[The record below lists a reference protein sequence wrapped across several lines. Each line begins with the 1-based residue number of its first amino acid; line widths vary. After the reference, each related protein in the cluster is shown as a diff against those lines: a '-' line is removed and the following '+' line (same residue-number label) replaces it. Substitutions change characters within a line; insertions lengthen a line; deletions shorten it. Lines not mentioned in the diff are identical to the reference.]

1 MLNSNDGSD
10 RFAADAIGPLV
21 NFVSLCGQK
30 TADSKTTTERR
41 VLATK
46 THKSHKS
53 KNRGNERSHATR
65 LATDVFSAWVAGE
78 ARAGPS
84 VVKSAIGFFPPRT
97 PRKLQEWN
105 PATATNGPSVAAQPA

>member
-41 VLATK
+41 VLAT
-46 THKSHKS
+46 
-53 KNRGNERSHATR
+53 
-65 LATDVFSAWVAGE
+65 DVFSAWVAGE
-78 ARAGPS
+78 ARAGF
-84 VVKSAIGFFPPRT
+84 IRG
-97 PRKLQEWN
+97 
-105 PATATNGPSVAAQPA
+105 

>member
-10 RFAADAIGPLV
+10 RFAADAIVPLV

-53 KNRGNERSHATR
+53 KNRATSGATLRGLR
-65 LATDVFSAWVAGE
+65 LTSFQLGL
-78 ARAGPS
+78 RAS
-84 VVKSAIGFFPPRT
+84 
-97 PRKLQEWN
+97 
-105 PATATNGPSVAAQPA
+105 PATQIMGHD